1 MSVSVAG
8 LVLLTIAYTD
18 QFNFPLKTSEIYQ
31 RLIAISIDKKKLLEI
46 LKLLADKKL
55 ITQKADCTQK
65 AGCTHKAGCTCEV
78 GCWQLRTRLIK
89 PELRWAREKLSQT
102 RWPEVDE
109 LSRIIGWIGWVKG
122 IGVTGSLAMKN
133 IRPKSDIDFMIVT

>member
-1 MSVSVAG
+1 MFVSVAG

-18 QFNFPLKTSEIYQ
+18 QFNFPLETLEIYQ
-31 RLIAISIDKKKLLEI
+31 RLIATSIDKKKLLEI

-55 ITQKADCTQK
+55 ITQKADCT
-65 AGCTHKAGCTCEV
+65 HRAGCTCEA

-109 LSRIIGWIGWVKG
+109 LSRIIGRIGAV
-122 IGVTGSLAMKN
+122 LASEN
-133 IRPKSDIDFMIVT
+133 DDYYAASC